1 MNIYIYKKRRS
12 QYIKGLYGLYACG
25 CFISCCS
32 SHWHF
37 TTPRVPS
44 VSGSAAN
51 FSRQSMKLVPQNQLQ
66 DRWRIV
72 LMLRKIWW
80 KSEDLWNIFFA
91 EPKQVDS
98 KNDWKKKLE
107 KKNTHTHPI
116 QQIVIFCPLQ
126 KASQKRNGGFP
137 KSHALAARGISR
149 SHGHWRDRRQCP
161 RRCSVPCQ
169 WQWSDEQPTT
179 RSQLRGSKQ
188 SYRTNQFQIPEFHAS
203 CKKET
208 WHFSNGFVVNGFC
221 RKWWRGNVT
230 TFKNQSF
237 NTERYEEKTER
248 KHPRNFRPKVF
259 CSCPLTHLIG
269 QSARPFFSVRDF
281 GVPVP
286 RDVKNGY
293 K

>member
-1 MNIYIYKKRRS
+1 M
-12 QYIKGLYGLYACG
+12 AA
-25 CFISCCS
+25 FHVPCS
-32 SHWHF
+32 GG
-37 TTPRVPS
+37 TGRV
-44 VSGSAAN
+44 
-51 FSRQSMKLVPQNQLQ
+51 
-66 DRWRIV
+66 
-72 LMLRKIWW
+72 
-80 KSEDLWNIFFA
+80 
-91 EPKQVDS
+91 
-98 KNDWKKKLE
+98 
-107 KKNTHTHPI
+107 
-116 QQIVIFCPLQ
+116 
-126 KASQKRNGGFP
+126 
-137 KSHALAARGISR
+137 SR

-221 RKWWRGNVT
+221 RKWCRGNVT